1 MAEVP
6 AANDRPPYVLLAE
19 SDDVVV
25 LTRHVEPGDDL
36 VGLADQTWR
45 ITKHLEVGNKL
56 AARPIVAGQKV
67 VKLGVAIG
75 TATQA
80 IAPGEHVHTH
90 NLRSD
95 HIPIDREERPDDRT
109 N

>member
-1 MAEVP
+1 MAEVR
-6 AANDRPPYVLLAE
+6 AANNRPPYVLLAE

-25 LTRHVEPGDDL
+25 LTRHVEAGDEL
-36 VGLADQTWR
+36 VGLANQTWR
-45 ITKHLEVGNKL
+45 MTTHLEVGNKL
-56 AARPIVAGQKV
+56 AARPIGAGQKV

-80 IAPGEHVHTH
+80 IRPGEHVHTH

-95 HIPIDREERPDDRT
+95 HIPIDRKERPDDST